1 METTLSFLTAIL
13 NESWQLLRESSIY
26 ILFGLLIGGLLKT
39 FLSPTYV
46 ARHLGKGRFMSV
58 FKAALFGIPIPLCSC
73 GVLPAAASLK
83 KQGANNGATT
93 AFLISTP
100 ESGVD
105 SISITWALLDP
116 IMTLARPLSAFITA
130 FVAGISENLIHRPK
144 PPGLIMAD
152 QGSAENSCCDNTE
165 RQSTLKKIMA
175 GMNYAAK
182 EIWGDLAG
190 WFFVGILLAGMI
202 SALIPDD
209 MIAHWLGGGLSSMLL
224 MLLFGIPLYICATAS
239 TPIAAAFI
247 LKGVSPGAALVFLL
261 VGPATN
267 ITSLSVLIG
276 ILGKRATILY
286 LISISVVS
294 VICGL
299 LVDQLYNTLAISAQ
313 ASVGQ
318 AGEIMP
324 EMAEIGA
331 TILLIALSIPL
342 LFNWAKNHFNPNASG
357 CGCSSDSCS
366 SEPDEK
372 NLPSSFMASCSCSD
386 TTSQAIT
393 ILPIGQVVSEEA
405 GEITIPSVKQS
416 FTCGAQETVIGRIP
430 IVAGELTARDQRG
443 SFLARWNIGRMHF
456 TVEPGLYALGNPN
469 QESPVLVTANY
480 KMSFDVLRSSLPDRN
495 LWILVLDTKGINV
508 WCAAGKGTFG
518 TEELH
523 DRIGSSSLE
532 KIVSHRR
539 IIVPQLGAPGVD
551 GLAIKK
557 HTGFRVLWGPV
568 SASDI
573 PYFLDNNYTA
583 TADMRRKLFPF
594 KERLVLAPVE
604 LVQACRNILPFMLL
618 FFLLSGLGGE
628 LSFWQAALEFGP
640 FATLALAGG
649 VAAGTIA
656 VPLLLPWIPGRALS
670 LKGFLAG
677 IATALGLFFFTGKL
691 MPISGV
697 EWAEVIAWLLMVSAI
712 SSWFGMNFTGATTY
726 TSRSGTRKEMF
737 RAIPLQCATVV
748 VGSMCWLFARFYF

>member
-1 METTLSFLTAIL
+1 METLLSFIVAIA
-13 NESWQLLRESSIY
+13 NESWQLLKESSIY
-26 ILFGLLIGGLLKT
+26 IIFGLLVGGLLKV

-46 ARHLGKGRFMSV
+46 AKHLGKGRFMSV

-116 IMTLARPLSAFITA
+116 IMTVARPLSAFITA

-152 QGSAENSCCDNTE
+152 TGISDDTCCEDKE
-165 RQSTLKKIMA
+165 RPSTLRKITT

-190 WFFVGILLAGMI
+190 WFFFGILLAGII
-202 SALIPDD
+202 SALVPDD
-209 MIAHWLGGGLSSMLL
+209 MIAHWLGGGISSMLI

-247 LKGVSPGAALVFLL
+247 LKGVSPGTALVFLL

-276 ILGKRATILY
+276 LLGKRATVLY
-286 LISISVVS
+286 LLSISIVS

-299 LVDQLYNTLAISAQ
+299 LVDLIYNSLEISAQ

-324 EMAEIGA
+324 EIAELGA
-331 TILLIALSIPL
+331 TFLLIALSIPHL
-342 LFNWAKNHFNPNASG
+342 VQWAKKCFRPTDSAG
-357 CGCSSDSCS
+357 CECSSGSCS
-366 SEPDEK
+366 TETDKAPP
-372 NLPSSFMASCSCSD
+372 PSTSCSYPD
-386 TTSQAIT
+386 IT
-393 ILPIGQVVSEEA
+393 APVATLFPMAQSAPAEP
-405 GEITIPSVKQS
+405 GEIIIPAVKQS
-416 FTCGAQETVIGRIP
+416 FTSGSMKTVIGSIP
-430 IVAGELTARDQRG
+430 VVTSDLTARDRRG

-456 TVEPGLYALGNPN
+456 IVEPGLYALGNPDT
-469 QESPVLVTANY
+469 ESPVLVTANY
-480 KMSFDVLRSSLPDRN
+480 KMSFDVLRSSLPGKN
-495 LWILVLDTKGINV
+495 LWLLVLDTKGINV

-518 TEELH
+518 TEELY
-523 DRIGSSSLE
+523 DRIRSSGLE

-551 GLAIKK
+551 GLAIQK
-557 HTGFRVLWGPV
+557 HTGFHVVWGPV

-573 PYFLDNNYTA
+573 PYFLDNKYQLTA
-583 TADMRRKLFPF
+583 EMRRKLFPF
-594 KERLVLAPVE
+594 SERLALVPVE
-604 LVQACRNILPFMLL
+604 LVQASRNILPFVLL

-628 LSFWQAALEFGP
+628 LSFRQAALEFGP
-640 FATLALAGG
+640 FATLALACS
-649 VAAGTIA
+649 VAAGTII

-670 LKGFLAG
+670 TKGFWAG
-677 IATALGLFFFTGKL
+677 IITAYGLFFFSGRLTPSTGA
-691 MPISGV
+691 
-697 EWAEVIAWLLMVSAI
+697 EWTEMTAWLLIITAV

-737 RAIPLQCATVV
+737 RAIPLQCAAVV
-748 VGSMCWLFARFYF
+748 IGFSCWLFARFYF

>member
-1 METTLSFLTAIL
+1 M
-13 NESWQLLRESSIY
+13 
-26 ILFGLLIGGLLKT
+26 

-46 ARHLGKGRFMSV
+46 AKHLGKGRFMSV

-116 IMTLARPLSAFITA
+116 IMTIARPLSAFITA

-144 PPGLIMAD
+144 PPGPIIAD
-152 QGSAENSCCDNTE
+152 LQSTGDSCCDDIK

-175 GMNYAAK
+175 GVNYAAK
-182 EIWGDLAG
+182 DIWGDLAG
-190 WFFVGILLAGMI
+190 WFFIGILLAGII

-209 MIAHWLGGGLSSMLL
+209 MIARWLGGGLSSMLL

-276 ILGKRATILY
+276 LLGKRATILY
-286 LISISVVS
+286 LLSISVVS

-299 LVDQLYNTLAISAQ
+299 LVDQVYNALAISAQ

-324 EMAEIGA
+324 DMVEIAA
-331 TILLIALSIPL
+331 TLLLIALTIPH
-342 LFNWAKNHFNPNASG
+342 LFNWTKKHFNPDTSG

-366 SEPDEK
+366 SESNGESNP
-372 NLPSSFMASCSCSD
+372 PSSTTNFSSPD
-386 TTSQAIT
+386 TAQGIT
-393 ILPIGQVVSEEA
+393 ILPMAKAVPEKT
-405 GEITIPSVKQS
+405 GEITIPSATQP
-416 FTCGAQETVIGRIP
+416 FTCGSLETDIGKIP
-430 IVAGELTARDQRG
+430 VVANKLTARDKRG

-456 TVEPGLYALGNPN
+456 TVEPGLYALGNPS

-480 KMSFDVLRSSLPDRN
+480 KMSFDVLRSSLPNRN
-495 LWILVLDTKGINV
+495 LWILALDTKGINV

-523 DRIGSSSLE
+523 DRITSSGLK
-532 KIVSHRR
+532 KIVSHRHV
-539 IIVPQLGAPGVD
+539 IVPQLGAPGVD
-551 GLAIKK
+551 GLAIIK
-557 HTGFRVLWGPV
+557 HSGFRVLWGPV
-568 SASDI
+568 SATDI

-594 KERLVLAPVE
+594 RERLVLAPVE
-604 LVQACRNILPFMLL
+604 LVQASLNIAPFMLL
-618 FFLLSGLGGE
+618 FFLLSGFGGK
-628 LSFWQAALEFGP
+628 LPFWQATLEFGP
-640 FATLALAGG
+640 FAILALAGG
-649 VAAGTIA
+649 VAAGTMA

-670 LKGFLAG
+670 VKGFLAG
-677 IATALGLFFFTGKL
+677 IAMTLGLFFFTGKL
-691 MPISGV
+691 MPTLAT
-697 EWAEVIAWLLMVSAI
+697 EWTEVVAWLLIIPAVA
-712 SSWFGMNFTGATTY
+712 SWFGMNFTGATTY
-726 TSRSGTRKEMF
+726 TSQSGTRKEMF
-737 RAIPLQCATVV
+737 RAIPLQCAAIV
-748 VGSMCWLFARFYF
+748 VGSICWLLSRFYF

>member
-1 METTLSFLTAIL
+1 M
-13 NESWQLLRESSIY
+13 
-26 ILFGLLIGGLLKT
+26 

-46 ARHLGKGRFMSV
+46 AKHLGKGRFMSV

-116 IMTLARPLSAFITA
+116 IMTIARPLSAFITA

-144 PPGLIMAD
+144 PPELIMAD
-152 QGSAENSCCDNTE
+152 LESAGNSCCDDPE
-165 RQSTLKKIMA
+165 KQSTLGKIMA
-175 GMNYAAK
+175 GVNYAAK

-190 WFFVGILLAGMI
+190 WFFVGILLAGII
-202 SALIPDD
+202 SAIIPDD

-276 ILGKRATILY
+276 ILGKRATVLY
-286 LISISVVS
+286 LLSISVVS

-299 LVDQLYNTLAISAQ
+299 LVDQVYNTLAISAQ
-313 ASVGQ
+313 ASIGQ

-324 EMAEIGA
+324 DMVEIAA
-331 TILLIALSIPL
+331 TLLLIALSIPH
-342 LFNWAKNHFNPNASG
+342 LFNWAKNRCTPNDSSG
-357 CGCSSDSCS
+357 CGCSEDSCS

-372 NLPSSFMASCSCSD
+372 NPASSLMASYSCSD
-386 TTSQAIT
+386 TSQQNIT
-393 ILPIGQVVSEEA
+393 ILPMAQTFPEEA
-405 GEITIPSVKQS
+405 GQISIPSSKQS
-416 FTCGAQETVIGRIP
+416 FTCGSLETVIGTIP
-430 IVAGELTARDQRG
+430 IVASTLTTRDKRG

-456 TVEPGLYALGNPN
+456 TVEPGLYALGSPDL
-469 QESPVLVTANY
+469 ESAVLVTANY
-480 KMSFDVLRSSLPDRN
+480 KMSFDVLRSALPGRN

-508 WCAAGKGTFG
+508 WCAAGKETFG
-518 TEELH
+518 TKELH
-523 DRIGSSSLE
+523 DRIISSGLE
-532 KIVSHRR
+532 KIVSHRS

-557 HTGFRVLWGPV
+557 HTGFHVLWGPI
-568 SASDI
+568 SAPDI

-583 TADMRRKLFPF
+583 TINMRRKLFPF
-594 KERLVLAPVE
+594 RERLVLAPVE
-604 LVQACRNILPFMLL
+604 LVQASRTIVPFMLL
-618 FFLLSGLGGE
+618 FILLSGFGGK
-628 LSFWQAALEFGP
+628 LPFWQAALEFGP
-640 FATLALAGG
+640 FAVLALAGG

-677 IATALGLFFFTGKL
+677 VATALGLFFFTGRL
-691 MPISGV
+691 MPISAI
-697 EWAEVIAWLLMVSAI
+697 EWTEVIAWFLIISAVA
-712 SSWFGMNFTGATTY
+712 SWFGMNFTGATTY

-737 RAIPLQCATVV
+737 RAIPLQCTAIV
-748 VGSMCWLFARFYF
+748 VGSTCWLFTRFYF